1 MKSRIFLHTF
11 CALTNVLMLF
21 IRCRPLSDPE
31 RIQAEMVAGTEGEG
45 AESKQSS
52 EATKKPLGTTP
63 SEADMKAAIHQ
74 DDSLHHSDEK
84 DDSPE
89 VINSFDLITCGG
101 AALNR
106 MFLTSEEKR
115 QRKAHL
121 YISSASAEDIKKNL
135 IAKFAENKDSEV
147 SSSAYTVRAAVP
159 SVPQVA
165 VEATIKV
172 MSEDFV
178 VHFIEIKRARG
189 DILQYMEICDGLNSD
204 EDVADQRSLKGLVK
218 ILDLGL

>member
-1 MKSRIFLHTF
+1 MEGRSE
-11 CALTNVLMLF
+11 
-21 IRCRPLSDPE
+21 P
-31 RIQAEMVAGTEGEG
+31 EGEG

-89 VINSFDLITCGG
+89 VINSFDLINACGG

-135 IAKFAENKDSEV
+135 IAK
-147 SSSAYTVRAAVP
+147 AVAR
-159 SVPQVA
+159 PQP
-165 VEATIKV
+165 KRQR
-172 MSEDFV
+172 V
-178 VHFIEIKRARG
+178 VTF
-189 DILQYMEICDGLNSD
+189 L
-204 EDVADQRSLKGLVK
+204 
-218 ILDLGL
+218 